1 MLGQVLGIVIHAH
14 DQFFL
19 GEMPAVRAFQMDPN
33 MNLSMPDARRL
44 FDEMAENTKKY
55 LGMYF
60 N

>member
-1 MLGQVLGIVIHAH
+1 MQAALERDLEKA
-14 DQFFL
+14 F
-19 GEMPAVRAFQMDPN
+19 RAFQMDPN